1 MQNTI
6 PSPVSQGKEGP
17 LPEKA
22 AFIQKCK
29 QFKVGVFPLP
39 VYLALA
45 VVILLASV
53 AGSYRMT

>member
-6 PSPVSQGKEGP
+6 PSPVSKGKEGP

-29 QFKVGVFPLP
+29 QFKVGVFPL
-39 VYLALA
+39 LC
-45 VVILLASV
+45 I
-53 AGSYRMT
+53 